1 MSSIRMNRLAFAGLL
16 ATSFW
21 LGGTR
26 AWAAQPG
33 EKRINHRGDQTVTR
47 VSSPAVRQLQGG
59 DVVIE
64 RVESRFLTREE
75 RRESFDQVGTR
86 QVPGQENVY
95 TPVASPKLAP
105 GIPAEGTRTVGRN
118 RSITTLTIRRGS
130 QGGVPGAFVTSRV
143 TREYKTIPDVV
154 VYWRYYFDRWLKNM
168 GYDVGSSLS
177 AGAALNTVQ
186 LSHYSG
192 YDTLIAAINRASFAD
207 VRADISDS
215 NRDGCSDNMLLIDV
229 DTGDIVGRVPDWPTW
244 YYGTYAYNNGMSSY
258 YDAYYT
264 GRNIS
269 AFSGLGR
276 QTFTLNTGATFTA
289 DVSAWGFHGS
299 PIILDLSGKGSPD
312 LLAGPVWQFRDG
324 KKMAIAALRDFD
336 LDGTGKARWEWV
348 GPGSGLLVWD
358 PEHSGIITSGRQLF
372 GNWTWG
378 QRWKDGYEPL
388 ATLDLDRNG
397 SLEGRERDSIG
408 VWVDADGDGV
418 SDPGEV
424 RTLASA
430 GVEQVRVRAERDRA
444 GNAMATSGFTQRL
457 PDGHVVHRSSWD
469 WISLGLAKAREATYV
484 WVDDDEKNPHG
495 GVLRLQDDAGK
506 ITGLSSPAIG
516 TELPQKHL
524 PALLLTGQFGPDRVA
539 RWAYGVPGGQAASE
553 VRLMEGGKRLFGITR
568 VTSGDKLFSYTW
580 QAQRVTGEDIG
591 PVHPEQLGRAGS

>member
-118 RSITTLTIRRGS
+118 RSITTLSTRRGS
-130 QGGVPGAFVTSRV
+130 QGGVPGTFVTSSV
-143 TREYKTIPDVV
+143 TQQFKTIPDVV
-154 VYWRYYFDRWLKNM
+154 VYYRRVYQNWMRNLGVNNSASVALGQVELSTYSDFNAVVAAANLASLDR
-168 GYDVGSSLS
+168 
-177 AGAALNTVQ
+177 
-186 LSHYSG
+186 
-192 YDTLIAAINRASFAD
+192 IRAVVTD
-207 VRADISDS
+207 
-215 NRDGCSDNMLLIDV
+215 SDNSGESDNSVIIDV
-229 DTGDIVGRVPDWPTW
+229 D
-244 YYGTYAYNNGMSSY
+244 
-258 YDAYYT
+258 
-264 GRNIS
+264 
-269 AFSGLGR
+269 SGEILGLTSTR
-276 QTFTLNTGATFTA
+276 YWTELGQATFNLTNGA
-289 DVSAWGFHGS
+289 SLAANVAAWGYHGS
-299 PIILDLSGKGSPD
+299 PILLDLAGKGAPD
-312 LLAGPVWQFRDG
+312 LLAGPAWRLRHGNQL
-324 KKMAIAALRDFD
+324 ATSALRDFD
-336 LDGTGKARWEWV
+336 LDGTGRARWEWV
-348 GPGSGLLVWD
+348 GPASGILVWD
-358 PEHSGIITSGRQLF
+358 PDHKGLITSGRQLF

-397 SLEGRERDSIG
+397 SLEGSERDKLGI
-408 VWVDADGDGV
+408 WVDANGNGA
-418 SDPGEV
+418 SEPAEV
-424 RTLASA
+424 RTLAEA
-430 GVEQVRVRAERDRA
+430 GIEQIRVKAERDA
-444 GNAMATSGFTQRL
+444 SGNAMAQAGFTLRL
-457 PDGHVVHRSSWD
+457 PDGQRVTRSTWD
-469 WISLGLAKAREATYV
+469 WISLGLARAREATYV
-484 WVDDDEKNPHG
+484 WVGDDEQNPHG

-506 ITGLSSPAIG
+506 ITGLTVPILGSMPPS
-516 TELPQKHL
+516 KRM
-524 PALLLTGQFGPDRVA
+524 PALALGGQFGEDGVA
-539 RWAYGVPGGQAASE
+539 RWSYAYPGGRTSSE
-553 VRLMEGGKRLFGITR
+553 VKMLDGGKRLLGITR
-568 VTSGDKLFSYTW
+568 VVNDAGASSYTW

-591 PVHPEQLGRAGS
+591 PVHPEQLGRVGS